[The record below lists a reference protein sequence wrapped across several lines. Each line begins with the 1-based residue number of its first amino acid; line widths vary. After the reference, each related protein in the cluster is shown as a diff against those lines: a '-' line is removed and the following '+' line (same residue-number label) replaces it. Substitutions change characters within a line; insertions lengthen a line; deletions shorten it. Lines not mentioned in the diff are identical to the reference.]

1 MVLTMCLRK
10 IIVTSTLFL
19 RPQKKSEFQ
28 RLTEEIY
35 RPILKIYELQCGLR
49 KDLWLFFFH
58 SYNLKIAEN
67 CRGLGKRCS
76 TTPHVWIWLHS
87 KILKCWLFSF
97 ESIRIKTKVIIVFY
111 LIAFFLLISLEKII
125 VIIKDASQLRIIP
138 LGFKQNSFKVF
149 AKFFNPR
156 EW

>member
-35 RPILKIYELQCGLR
+35 RSILNVWTSMWVNKR
-49 KDLWLFFFH
+49 FVDVFFH
-58 SYNLKIAEN
+58 SYNLKTAEN

-76 TTPHVWIWLHS
+76 TTPHVWIWPHS

-97 ESIRIKTKVIIVFY
+97 ESIRSKTKVIIAFY
-111 LIAFFLLISLEKII
+111 LIDFILLISLEKII
-125 VIIKDASQLRIIP
+125 IIIKDASQLRIIP
-138 LGFKQNSFKVF
+138 LGFKQNSSNVF
-149 AKFFNPR
+149 TKFLNTR